1 MILRLLRR
9 WRGVSRLF
17 LLTVVL
23 PTVLSAGYFGLY
35 ASDVFISES
44 RFVVRS
50 PQRQAATGLGA
61 ILQSAGF
68 SRSQDDTYTVHDYI
82 LSRDALRQLE
92 EHLSVSDAYSSREV
106 DIFSRFAGID
116 PDDSFEALHRYYQ
129 KQVKLE
135 VDSASS
141 IMVLKTSAFDAAL
154 ARDMNERLLEMSER
168 LVNALN
174 QRGREDMI
182 RFAAAEVAAAE
193 AASRQATLAVASF
206 RMRMGVFDPD
216 RQSALQLQLVSKL
229 QDELIATRTQIAQV
243 RLLASESPQIPAL
256 EKRLETLRKEIEA
269 ETGKVAGAG
278 RSLSSQSVEFERLSL
293 DRVFADKQL
302 AAALTSLEQARNDAQ
317 RKQFYLERIVQ
328 PALAD
333 RAVEPRRLR
342 SVMATLVL
350 GFVLWG
356 ILSMLLAG
364 VREHQD

>member
-1 MILRLLRR
+1 MFQRLLGRL
-9 WRGVSRLF
+9 RGISRLF
-17 LLTVVL
+17 LLVVVL
-23 PTVLSAGYFGLY
+23 PTVLSSAYFGLY

-92 EHLSVSDAYSSREV
+92 DQLALQRAFGSREV
-106 DIFSRFAGID
+106 DVFARFAGID

-129 KQVKLE
+129 GKVRLE
-135 VDSASS
+135 FDSASS
-141 IMVLKTSAFDAAL
+141 IMVLKTSAFDAGL
-154 ARDMNERLLEMSER
+154 ARDMNVRLLELSER
-168 LVNALN
+168 LVNTLN

-193 AASRQATLAVASF
+193 DAARQATLAMASF
-206 RMRMGVFDPD
+206 RSRMGVFDPD

-256 EKRLETLRKEIEA
+256 EKRLETLRKEIET
-269 ETGKVAGAG
+269 ETSKVAGAG

-293 DRVFADKQL
+293 DRSFADKQL

-328 PALAD
+328 PVLAD
-333 RAVEPRRLR
+333 RAVEPRRFR
-342 SVMATLVL
+342 SVMATFVL
-350 GFVLWG
+350 GLAAWG